1 MPNSRSPE
9 QAPED
14 RGESQELL
22 RRQAEA
28 LERLATVSD
37 PEYKPRQ
44 KVIQRLM
51 AVGIAGGGVVLAT
64 YQFALF
70 VMESYERRG
79 MVANWVEAAREMYE
93 VEGSAAEAGEMLK
106 RAAELGPQD
115 VDVVKLGAYI
125 DGMRAVERLVNLD
138 RPFDKADVEEY
149 GRAMG
154 QAVMLERVDPESPE
168 WAILR
173 GQLAL
178 AAGEPDRARAFLDK
192 ALAIDPKNAF
202 ATLLLALVHLNLAN
216 ETKEKAVR
224 ERELADCR
232 SGLDNALRLNPR
244 FKWALLW
251 KAAVALEV
259 DKDPKAAIKS
269 LDEALAIDPR
279 FVQAYVTLGNCNKL
293 QEDWAAAERSYV
305 RALTIRPDEV
315 LALSMLAYVYG
326 AQDKYEI
333 GLRYARRATDA
344 APGSLRAWKMRG
356 LLARELAKVTA
367 GSEAERTE
375 LLKEAIDAYSKAL
388 DLDPRKVD
396 AYIERSALNLQT
408 KQPQQAGED
417 ARNAVLFGPDDPYA
431 WNALGK
437 FQAEA
442 GFHDKAAETF
452 AKVIEL
458 DPTFDTAYLD
468 RAKARVASGDR
479 ARAAADLDLALEK
492 ASAEFRPEIL
502 LARGKFLESGG
513 DKERALADFVAARKA
528 QADLFDAWMAEAAVL
543 KALDRLEESKAAARE
558 ALQLRPED
566 EAAREAAG
574 LGTPRKAK
582 ARASAPPSRDSNASA
597 AQPIPAPLSPEQID
611 GMTREEARAALVL
624 VSRGR
629 NRSDLTDEVQARLK
643 AEFNLLLERVKKN

>member
-1 MPNSRSPE
+1 MQSSKSPE
-9 QAPED
+9 PGADD
-14 RGESQELL
+14 RGESQVLL

-51 AVGIAGGGVVLAT
+51 AVGIAGGGIVLAT
-64 YQFALF
+64 YQFGLF
-70 VMESYERRG
+70 VMDSYERRG

-178 AAGEPDRARAFLDK
+178 AAGEPDRARTFLDK

-202 ATLLLALVHLNLAN
+202 ATLRLALVHLNLAN
-216 ETKEKAVR
+216 ASSDKAVR
-224 ERELADCR
+224 DRELAECR
-232 SGLDNALRLNPR
+232 SGLDLALKLNPQ

-251 KAAVALEV
+251 KASVVLEV
-259 DKDPKAAIKS
+259 DKDPKIAIKI
-269 LDEALAIDPR
+269 LEQALEIDPR
-279 FVQAYVTLGNCNKL
+279 FVNALVTLGICEMSR
-293 QEDWAAAERSYV
+293 EDWNAAERALV
-305 RALTIRPDEV
+305 RALAIRPNEA
-315 LALSMLAYVYG
+315 LALNELAYVYG

-333 GLRYARRATDA
+333 GLRYARRSTDA
-344 APGSLRAWKMRG
+344 NPGNLRAWNMRG
-356 LLARELAKVTA
+356 LLARELAKATA
-367 GSEAERTE
+367 GTESERAE
-375 LLKEAIDAYSKAL
+375 LLKEAINAYSKAL
-388 DLDPRKVD
+388 DLDPRNVS
-396 AYIERSALNLQT
+396 AYVERSTLNRLT
-408 KQPQQAGED
+408 GHLQQAGED
-417 ARNAVLFGPDDPYA
+417 ARNAVMFGPERTFA
-431 WNALGK
+431 WNALGR

-468 RAKARVASGDR
+468 RARARIASGDR
-479 ARAAADLDLALEK
+479 VRAATDLDAALEK
-492 ASAEFRPEIL
+492 ASSEFRPEIL

-513 DKERALADFVAARKA
+513 DQERALADFVAARTA
-528 QADLFDAWMAEAAVL
+528 QIDLFDAWMAEAGVL
-543 KALDRLEESKAAARE
+543 KALGRLEDSKTAARE
-558 ALQLRPED
+558 ALQLRPGD
-566 EAAREAAG
+566 KAARV
-574 LGTPRKAK
+574 
-582 ARASAPPSRDSNASA
+582 
-597 AQPIPAPLSPEQID
+597 LSE
-611 GMTREEARAALVL
+611 G
-624 VSRGR
+624 G
-629 NRSDLTDEVQARLK
+629 
-643 AEFNLLLERVKKN
+643 

>member
-1 MPNSRSPE
+1 MQSSKSPE
-9 QAPED
+9 PGADD
-14 RGESQELL
+14 RGESQVLL

-51 AVGIAGGGVVLAT
+51 AVGIAGGGIVLAT
-64 YQFALF
+64 YQFGLF
-70 VMESYERRG
+70 VMDSYERRG

-178 AAGEPDRARAFLDK
+178 AAGEPDRARTFLDK

-202 ATLLLALVHLNLAN
+202 ATLRLALVHLNLAN
-216 ETKEKAVR
+216 ASSDKAVR
-224 ERELADCR
+224 DRELAECR
-232 SGLDNALRLNPR
+232 SGLDLALKLNPQ

-251 KAAVALEV
+251 KASVVLEV
-259 DKDPKAAIKS
+259 DKDPKIAIKI
-269 LDEALAIDPR
+269 LEQALEIDPR
-279 FVQAYVTLGNCNKL
+279 FVNALVTLGICEMSR
-293 QEDWAAAERSYV
+293 EDWNAAERALV
-305 RALTIRPDEV
+305 RALAIRPNEA
-315 LALSMLAYVYG
+315 LALNELAYVYG

-333 GLRYARRATDA
+333 GLRYARRSTDA
-344 APGSLRAWKMRG
+344 NPGNLLAWNMRG
-356 LLARELAKVTA
+356 LLARELAKATA
-367 GSEAERTE
+367 GTESERAE
-375 LLKEAIDAYSKAL
+375 LFKEAIDAYSKAL
-388 DLDPRKVD
+388 DLDPRNVS
-396 AYIERSALNLQT
+396 AYVERSTLNRLT
-408 KQPQQAGED
+408 GHLQQAGED
-417 ARNAVLFGPDDPYA
+417 ARNAVMFGPERTFA
-431 WNALGK
+431 WNALGR

-468 RAKARVASGDR
+468 RARARIASGDR
-479 ARAAADLDLALEK
+479 VRAATDLDAALEK
-492 ASAEFRPEIL
+492 ASSEFRPEIL

-513 DKERALADFVAARKA
+513 DQERALADFVAARTA
-528 QADLFDAWMAEAAVL
+528 QIDLFDAWMAEAGVL
-543 KALDRLEESKAAARE
+543 KALGRLEDSKTAARE
-558 ALQLRPED
+558 ALQLRPGD
-566 EAAREAAG
+566 KAARV
-574 LGTPRKAK
+574 
-582 ARASAPPSRDSNASA
+582 
-597 AQPIPAPLSPEQID
+597 LSE
-611 GMTREEARAALVL
+611 G
-624 VSRGR
+624 G
-629 NRSDLTDEVQARLK
+629 
-643 AEFNLLLERVKKN
+643 